1 MGIKINNRDKFWL
14 AGIVILTIIIY
25 FPAFFNG
32 FINWDDN
39 WYITENPYIRDFSFN
54 GIINIFSNFYGG
66 QYSPFTML
74 VFSLMNSIFGMNPVP
89 FHILSV
95 LLHIANALLVYK
107 LLKLL
112 FDNSLISIIVAGLF
126 SINPLQVESVVWLSA
141 IKITL
146 SSFFYLA
153 SLISYINYIKKDF
166 KSTYYFI
173 ALTLFAFSFLSKE
186 QMIVLPLMLIVIDF
200 TLKRNLFSS
209 KVIIE
214 KLPFLLTS
222 LIFGIIILLASQSA
236 IDIYVF
242 NSSHPLILISFV
254 FYAFVQY
261 LVKLALPVNQSCFY
275 TFPENIPMESW
286 IISFFV
292 LLLIIIIII
301 YVSNKS
307 NKTNFAISLF
317 IINLIM
323 PLLTLVIMSRSVFMA
338 ERYVYLSSIG
348 LFLIFALLIEKIK
361 HNYLKT
367 FVIIVIAGYAL
378 FCSFQTYNRIKI
390 WKNSYTLWNDVI
402 ESVDVHYFP
411 YLKRGNAFM
420 LDGLYSQAMKNFNK
434 SIELCP
440 KCFHPYLSRGHVFL
454 TINKYNEAIDDFT
467 KALQID
473 SISSYA
479 YNNRSLAHIYLEN
492 YNLALQDLKKAIEIE
507 PDYAYANKNLGTVYS
522 YLNYPDSACYYY
534 KKAINFGL
542 LAKDEIEVQELV
554 DKNCK
559 YYILCYK
566 TNVQN

>member
-1 MGIKINNRDKFWL
+1 MEIKINKRDSFWL
-14 AGIVILTIIIY
+14 GGIIILTIIIY

-39 WYITENPYIRDFSFN
+39 WYITENPYIRNFSFN
-54 GIINIFSNFYGG
+54 GIINIFSSFYGG

-95 LLHIANALLVYK
+95 LLHLINIFLVYK
-107 LLKLL
+107 LIKLL
-112 FDNSLISIIVAGLF
+112 FNNSLISIIVAGLF

-141 IKITL
+141 TKITL

-153 SLISYINYIKKDF
+153 SLIAYINYIKKDY
-166 KSTYYFI
+166 KSPYYFL
-173 ALTLFAFSFLSKE
+173 ALILFVFSILSKE

-200 TLKRNLFSS
+200 TLKRNLLSS

-236 IDIYVF
+236 KDIYVF

-261 LVKLALPVNQSCFY
+261 LVKLVLPVNQSCFY
-275 TFPENIPMESW
+275 TFPDNIPMESW
-286 IISFFV
+286 IVSFFV
-292 LLLIIIIII
+292 LLLIITIIF
-301 YVSNKS
+301 YVSKKS
-307 NKTNFAISLF
+307 NETNYAIWLF

-323 PLLTLVIMSRSVFMA
+323 PLLTLLIMSRSVFMA

-348 LFLIFALLIEKIK
+348 LFLLFALLIEKIK
-361 HNYLKT
+361 HIYLKA
-367 FVIIVIAGYAL
+367 FFIIIFAGYAL

-402 ESVDVHYFP
+402 ESVDNHYFP

-420 LDGLYSQAMKNFNK
+420 SDGLYSQAMNNFNK

-454 TINKYNEAIDDFT
+454 TINKYKEAINDFT
-467 KALQID
+467 NALHID

-479 YNNRSLAHIYLEN
+479 YNNRGLAHIYLEN
-492 YNLALQDLKKAIEIE
+492 YDLALQDLKKAIKIE
-507 PDYAYANKNLGTVYS
+507 PGYAYANKNLGTVYS
-522 YLNYPDSACYYY
+522 YFNYPDSACYYY

-542 LAKDEIEVQELV
+542 LAKDEIELKETIEL
-554 DKNCK
+554 NCK
-559 YYILCYK
+559 
-566 TNVQN
+566 